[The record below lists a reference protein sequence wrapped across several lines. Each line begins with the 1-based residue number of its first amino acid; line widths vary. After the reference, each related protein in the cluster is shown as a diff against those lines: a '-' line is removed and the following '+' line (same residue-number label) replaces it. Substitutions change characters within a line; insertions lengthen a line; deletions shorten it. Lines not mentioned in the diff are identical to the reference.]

1 MKRATLKD
9 ISKLTGFSI
18 SAVSRALK
26 DHPDISKATKIK
38 VKEVARALNYL
49 PNLSARTLRTNASK
63 IIALIL
69 PELTDF
75 FFPKL
80 LKGITE
86 IVESRGYTLVFLQ
99 SNNNFE
105 REKELVDF
113 CINIAAEGVLISLS
127 VETEALDHCLSLKD
141 AGIPLIQI
149 DRIIKDDQF
158 PSITI
163 DDRETAFNATEYLIQ
178 QHHKKILGIFGD
190 QRLVMTQLRAEGFQL
205 AHARHLYPVPENR
218 LLRIPDQG
226 NIGRS
231 IANFIQ
237 KNPDATAIFTMSD
250 ALLVHTFHAIY
261 QLGYRIPEDISLI
274 SISDGVAPNYLYP
287 KITHMHHSGFEV
299 GTRATR
305 LLFNIIDGMTPA
317 FNFYEIEAALVKG
330 AS

>member
-1 MKRATLKD
+1 
-9 ISKLTGFSI
+9 
-18 SAVSRALK
+18 
-26 DHPDISKATKIK
+26 
-38 VKEVARALNYL
+38 L
-49 PNLSARTLRTNASK
+49 PNLSARTLRTNSSK

-99 SNNNFE
+99 SNNSIE

-127 VETEALDHCLSLKD
+127 VETNTLDHCKNLKE
-141 AGIPLIQI
+141 ANIPLIQI
-149 DRIIKDDQF
+149 DRIIKDDNF

-163 DDRETAFNATEYLIQ
+163 DDRETAFNATEYLIEQ
-178 QHHKKILGIFGD
+178 GYQKILGIFGD
-190 QRLVMTQLRAEGFQL
+190 PRLAMTQLRSEGFQL
-205 AHARHLYPVPENR
+205 AHAHHRRPLSESQ
-218 LLRIPDQG
+218 LLKIPNED
-226 NIGRS
+226 NIGNS
-231 IANFIQ
+231 ISEFIK
-237 KNPDATAIFTMSD
+237 KNVGTTAIFTMSD
-250 ALLVHTFHAIY
+250 TLLVHTFHAIR

-274 SISDGVAPNYLYP
+274 SISDGVAPNYLFP
-287 KITHMHHSGFEV
+287 KITHMHHSGHEV

-305 LLFNIIDGMTPA
+305 LLFNIIDGMTPV
-317 FNFYEIEAALVKG
+317 FNFYEIEAVLIKG

>member
-9 ISKLTGFSI
+9 ISRLTGFSI

-26 DHPDISKATKIK
+26 DHPDISTATKKK

-86 IVESRGYTLVFLQ
+86 IVEARGYTLVFLQ
-99 SNNNFE
+99 SNNSLE

-113 CINIAAEGVLISLS
+113 CINVAAEGVLISLS
-127 VETEALDHCLSLKD
+127 VESDTLDHCMSLKQAD
-141 AGIPLIQI
+141 IPLIQI
-149 DRIIKDDQF
+149 DRVIRDDSF

-163 DDRETAFNATEYLIQ
+163 DDRETAFNATEYLIEQ
-178 QHHKKILGIFGD
+178 GHKKILGIFGD
-190 QRLVMTQLRAEGFQL
+190 QRLIMTRLRAEGFRL
-205 AHARHLYPVPENR
+205 AHAHHRHLLHDHQV
-218 LLRIPDQG
+218 LQIPSEADISASITAFIAG
-226 NIGRS
+226 NL
-231 IANFIQ
+231 
-237 KNPDATAIFTMSD
+237 DATAIFTMSD
-250 ALLVHTFHAIY
+250 ALLVNTYHSIQ
-261 QLGYRIPEDISLI
+261 QLGFSIPDDISLI

-287 KITHMHHSGFEV
+287 KITHMHHSGHEV
-299 GTRATR
+299 GIRATR

-317 FNFYEIEAALVKG
+317 FNFYEVEAALVK
-330 AS
+330 ANS

>member
-9 ISKLTGFSI
+9 ISRLTGFSI

-26 DHPDISKATKIK
+26 DHPDISTPTKKK

-49 PNLSARTLRTNASK
+49 PNLSARTLRTNSSK

-99 SNNNFE
+99 SNNSLD

-113 CINIAAEGVLISLS
+113 CINVAAEGVLISLS
-127 VETEALDHCLSLKD
+127 VESETLDHCLSLKQ

-149 DRIIKDDQF
+149 DRVIRSDDF

-178 QHHKKILGIFGD
+178 QGHKKILGIFGD
-190 QRLVMTQLRAEGFQL
+190 QRLIMTQLRAEGFQL
-205 AHARHLYPVPENR
+205 AHAHHRHALQDQQV
-218 LLRIPDQG
+218 LKIPSEADISASISAFIAG
-226 NIGRS
+226 NS
-231 IANFIQ
+231 
-237 KNPDATAIFTMSD
+237 DATAIFTMSD
-250 ALLVHTFHAIY
+250 TLLVNTYHSIQ
-261 QLGYRIPEDISLI
+261 QLGFRIPEDIALI

-287 KITHMHHSGFEV
+287 KITHMHHSGHEV
-299 GTRATR
+299 GIRATR

-317 FNFYEIEAALVKG
+317 FNFYEVEAALVK
-330 AS
+330 ANS